1 MARRKPPS
9 CSRSSKTLAEPHL
22 HIVSFDVPWPA
33 DYGGVIDVYY
43 KAKALA
49 ELGVKI
55 HLHCFEYGRG
65 EAPELAEICESVHY
79 YKRDTGKHQLLN
91 SLPYVVVSRR
101 SEELVDRLC
110 LDRHPILFEGLH
122 SCFHLGDPRLLGRR
136 RIVRAHNVEHD
147 YYEALAQAESST
159 FKRAYF
165 VQEARKLRKFE
176 AVLSEADGILA
187 ISPGDQ
193 RYFAAHFRNVL
204 HVPAFH
210 PGNQVEVPPGLGD
223 FCLYHGAL
231 SVPENDKAALY
242 LVNEVFRG
250 LPVPLVIAGR
260 GASPELRSAVAR
272 SNNVK
277 LRENIPTAEITALVR
292 AAQVNVLPT
301 FQATGIK
308 LKLLLCLFQGRHVV
322 CNSPMVQDT
331 GLESLCRVH
340 DDPVT
345 MRLSIQACMATP
357 ASGAQVEERI
367 RVLEQRFCNKRNA
380 GAILSAIY

>member
-1 MARRKPPS
+1 M
-9 CSRSSKTLAEPHL
+9 AEPHL

-43 KAKALA
+43 KVKALA
-49 ELGVKI
+49 ELGLRI

-65 EAPELAEICESVHY
+65 EAQELAAICESVHY

-91 SLPYVVVSRR
+91 SLPYVVLSRR
-101 SEELVDRLC
+101 SEELVDLLC
-110 LDRHPILFEGLH
+110 ADQHPILFEGLH
-122 SCFHLGDPRLLGRR
+122 SCYHLGDPRLAGRKR
-136 RIVRAHNVEHD
+136 LVRTHNVEHD
-147 YYEALAQAESST
+147 YYEALALAERGA
-159 FKRAYF
+159 FKRTYF

-176 AVLSEADGILA
+176 TVLSEADVLLA
-187 ISPGDQ
+187 ISPSDQ
-193 RYFAAHFRNVL
+193 RYFASRFRNVR
-204 HVPAFH
+204 HIPAFH
-210 PGNQVEVPPGLGD
+210 PSVKVDPPAGLGD

-260 GASPELRSAVAR
+260 GASPDLRSAVAR

-277 LRENIPTAEITALVR
+277 LRGNLPTNEITELVR
-292 AAQVNVLPT
+292 GAQVNVLPT

-308 LKLLLCLFQGRHVV
+308 LKLLLCLFMGRHVV
-322 CNSPMVQDT
+322 CNTPMVQDT

-340 DDPVT
+340 DDPAT
-345 MRLSIQACMATP
+345 MRLSIQACMALP
-357 ASGAQVEERI
+357 AGGAALEQRV
-367 RVLEQRFCNKRNA
+367 RVLEERFCNRRNA
-380 GAILSAIY
+380 RAIMDLLV

>member
-1 MARRKPPS
+1 MALKP
-9 CSRSSKTLAEPHL
+9 RSFDPYCRPLAETHL

-43 KAKALA
+43 KVKALA
-49 ELGVKI
+49 ELGVRV

-65 EAPELAEICESVHY
+65 EAPELAAICESVHY

-91 SLPYVVVSRR
+91 SLPYVVLSRR
-101 SEELVDRLC
+101 SEQLVDHLC
-110 LDRHPILFEGLH
+110 KDDHPILFEGLH
-122 SCFHLGDPRLLGRR
+122 SCYHLGDHRLHGRR
-136 RIVRAHNVEHD
+136 RLVRTHNVEHD
-147 YYEALAQAESST
+147 YYAALALAERGT
-159 FKRAYF
+159 FKRTYF

-176 AVLSEADGILA
+176 TVLSEADMILA
-187 ISPGDQ
+187 ISPNDQ
-193 RYFAAHFRNVL
+193 RHFSSHFNNVR

-210 PGNQVEVPPGLGD
+210 PSAQVDVPEGLGD

-260 GASPELRSAVAR
+260 GASPELRAAAGR
-272 SNNVK
+272 ANNVK
-277 LRENIPTAEITALVR
+277 LRQNIPTDEITALVR

-308 LKLLLCLFQGRHVV
+308 LKLLLCLFIGRHVV
-322 CNSPMVQDT
+322 CNTPMVQDT
-331 GLESLCRVH
+331 GLEELCRVH
-340 DDPVT
+340 DDPGT
-345 MRLSIQACMATP
+345 MRLSIQACMAQP
-357 ASGAQVEERI
+357 AGGAALENRV

-380 GAILSAIY
+380 EAIVRFLA

>member
-1 MARRKPPS
+1 MA
-9 CSRSSKTLAEPHL
+9 EEHL

-43 KAKALA
+43 KVKALA
-49 ELGVKI
+49 QLGVRI
-55 HLHCFEYGRG
+55 HLHCYEYGRG
-65 EAPELAEICESVHY
+65 EAPQLAEVCESVQY

-101 SEELVDRLC
+101 SDELVDNLC
-110 LDRHPILFEGLH
+110 KNKYPILFEGLH
-122 SCFHLGDPRLLGRR
+122 SCFHLGDARLAGRKR
-136 RIVRAHNVEHD
+136 FVRTHNVEHH
-147 YYEALAQAESST
+147 YYEALAQAERGT

-165 VQEARKLRKFE
+165 LQEARKLRKFE
-176 AVLSEADGILA
+176 TVLSEADGIFA

-193 RYFAAHFRNVL
+193 RYFAAHFRNVQ

-210 PGNQVEVPPGLGD
+210 PASRVDVPPGLGD

-231 SVPENDKAALY
+231 SVPENDKAALF
-242 LVNEVFRG
+242 LVNEVFQG
-250 LPVPLVIAGR
+250 LPVPLVVAGR

-301 FQATGIK
+301 FQSTGIK
-308 LKLLLCLFQGRHVV
+308 LKLLLCLFMGRHVV
-322 CNSPMVQDT
+322 CNSPMVEET
-331 GLESLCRVH
+331 GLEGLCRVH
-340 DDPVT
+340 NDPAS
-345 MRLSIQACMATP
+345 MRLSIQACMAQP
-357 ASGAQVEERI
+357 VGGAGLEDRARI
-367 RVLEQRFCNKRNA
+367 LEHRFCNQRNA
-380 GAILSAIY
+380 EAIRKAIY

>member
-1 MARRKPPS
+1 M
-9 CSRSSKTLAEPHL
+9 AEPHL

-43 KAKALA
+43 KVKALA
-49 ELGVKI
+49 ELGVKV
-55 HLHCFEYGRG
+55 HLHCFEYGRS

-91 SLPYVVVSRR
+91 GLPYVVISRR
-101 SEELVDRLC
+101 SEELVERLC
-110 LDRHPILFEGLH
+110 RDRYPILFEGLH
-122 SCFHLGDPRLLGRR
+122 SCFHLGDARLAGRK

-147 YYEALAQAESST
+147 YYEALAQAESGT

-165 VQEARKLRKFE
+165 IQEARKLRKFE
-176 AVLSEADGILA
+176 TVLSEAGTILA

-193 RYFAAHFRNVL
+193 RHFAAHFRKVL

-210 PGNQVEVPPGLGD
+210 PSAQVDVPAGLGD

-231 SVPENDKAALY
+231 SVPENDKAALW
-242 LVNEVFRG
+242 LVEEVFRG

-260 GASPELRSAVAR
+260 GASPELRSAVA
-272 SNNVK
+272 SANNVK

-322 CNSPMVQDT
+322 CNTPMVQDT
-331 GLESLCRVH
+331 GLEGLCRVH
-340 DDPVT
+340 DDPAT
-345 MRLSIQACMATP
+345 MRLSIQACMAQP
-357 ASGAQVEERI
+357 AGGAQLEERV
-367 RVLEQRFCNKRNA
+367 RVLDQRFCNRRNA
-380 GAILSAIY
+380 EAILAVAY

>member
-1 MARRKPPS
+1 M
-9 CSRSSKTLAEPHL
+9 AEPHL

-43 KAKALA
+43 KVKALA
-49 ELGVKI
+49 ELGVRI
-55 HLHCFEYGRG
+55 HLHCFEYGRA
-65 EAPELAEICESVHY
+65 EAPELAELCESVHY

-91 SLPYVVVSRR
+91 SLPYVVLSRR

-110 LDRHPILFEGLH
+110 LDDHPILFEGLH
-122 SCFHLGDPRLLGRR
+122 SCYHLGDRRLLGRKR
-136 RIVRAHNVEHD
+136 LVRTHNVEHD
-147 YYEALAQAESST
+147 YYAALALAERGT
-159 FKRAYF
+159 FKRTYF

-176 AVLSEADGILA
+176 TILSEADVILA
-187 ISPGDQ
+187 ISPNDQ
-193 RYFAAHFRNVL
+193 RYFATHFRDVR

-210 PGNQVEVPPGLGD
+210 PSAKVDVPGGLGD

-250 LPVPLVIAGR
+250 LPIPLVIAGR
-260 GASPELRSAVAR
+260 GASPELRAAVAR

-277 LRENIPTAEITALVR
+277 LRENIPTEEITALVR

-308 LKLLLCLFQGRHVV
+308 LKLLLCLFIGRHVV
-322 CNSPMVQDT
+322 CNTPMVQDT

-340 DDPVT
+340 DDPAT
-345 MRLSIQACMATP
+345 MRLSIQACMALP
-357 ASGAQVEERI
+357 AGGASLEKRV
-367 RVLEQRFCNKRNA
+367 RVLEERFCNAANA
-380 GAILSAIY
+380 RAILEIVVS

>member
-1 MARRKPPS
+1 
-9 CSRSSKTLAEPHL
+9 LAERHL

-33 DYGGVIDVYY
+33 DYGGVIDVFY
-43 KAKALA
+43 KVKALA
-49 ELGVKI
+49 ELGIRV

-65 EAPELAEICESVHY
+65 EAPELAAICASVHY

-110 LDRHPILFEGLH
+110 QDAHPILFEGLH
-122 SCFHLGDPRLLGRR
+122 SCFHLGDARLARR
-136 RIVRAHNVEHD
+136 KRLVRTHNVEHD
-147 YYEALAQAESST
+147 YYDALAQAEGST

-165 VQEARKLRKFE
+165 IQEARKLRKFE
-176 AVLSEADGILA
+176 TVLSEADAILA
-187 ISPGDQ
+187 ISPNDQ
-193 RYFAAHFRNVL
+193 RHFAAHFRNVL

-210 PGNQVEVPPGLGD
+210 PSTEVDVPPGLGD

-242 LVNEVFRG
+242 LVNEVFKG
-250 LPVPLVIAGR
+250 LPIPLVIAGR
-260 GASPELRSAVAR
+260 GASPELRASVSRA
-272 SNNVK
+272 NNVK

-292 AAQVNVLPT
+292 NAQVNVLPT

-308 LKLLLCLFQGRHVV
+308 LKLLLCLFKGRHVV

-340 DDPVT
+340 DDPET
-345 MRLSIQACMATP
+345 MRLSIQACMAVP
-357 ASGAQVEERI
+357 AGGAQLEARV
-367 RVLEQRFCNKRNA
+367 RVLEERFCNLDNA
-380 GAILSAIY
+380 RKIMALLDK